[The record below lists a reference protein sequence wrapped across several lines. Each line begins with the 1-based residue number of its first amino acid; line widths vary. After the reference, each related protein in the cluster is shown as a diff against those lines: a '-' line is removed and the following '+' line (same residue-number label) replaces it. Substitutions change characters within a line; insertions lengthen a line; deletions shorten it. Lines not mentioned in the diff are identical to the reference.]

1 MDSRE
6 GLLKP
11 AESGGLLYLSATDR
25 YDAHS
30 ETIGVDGH
38 QSQPEGSA
46 LRPGRRSSSMS
57 IAESGKVASQL
68 LVNQE
73 VQEARVL
80 AASSEVSLVARGE
93 PRDVGFAADIDGRE
107 ASDLRPASA
116 RRVKRNVEV
125 PRSI

>member
-1 MDSRE
+1 
-6 GLLKP
+6 
-11 AESGGLLYLSATDR
+11 
-25 YDAHS
+25 
-30 ETIGVDGH
+30 
-38 QSQPEGSA
+38 
-46 LRPGRRSSSMS
+46 MS

-93 PRDVGFAADIDGRE
+93 SLDVGFAADIDGRE